1 MLNLFTASLRII
13 SSVLNLSP
21 RKPKAMPTPTPEES
35 FEERDCFTIDVCPD
49 PYSLHAMLMIAAQR
63 TKANA
68 MKQPFV
74 AGFVGFH
81 GEKYLV
87 SNEMAPAT
95 ALAYVDAELDMQQVQ
110 VKEMHKL
117 LQYVE
122 NQRGKA
128 GGNKRTGV

>member
-1 MLNLFTASLRII
+1 MINLFTASLRII
-13 SSVLNLSP
+13 SSLLNLSP
-21 RKPKAMPTPTPEES
+21 RKQKAMPTPEPEES
-35 FEERDCFTIDVCPD
+35 FEERDHFTIDSCPD
-49 PYSLHAMLMIAAQR
+49 VYSLHAMYMIAAQR
-63 TKANA
+63 TKANT

-81 GEKYLV
+81 GEKYVV
-87 SNEMAPAT
+87 SNELAPAA
-95 ALAYVDAELDMQQVQ
+95 ALAHVDAELDMQQMQ

>member
-1 MLNLFTASLRII
+1 MINLLVVSLRII

-21 RKPKAMPTPTPEES
+21 RKPKAMPTPTPEEN
-35 FEERDCFTIDVCPD
+35 FKERDCFTIDACPD
-49 PYSLHAMLMIAAQR
+49 SYSLHAMLMIAAQR

-81 GEKYLV
+81 GEKYVV
-87 SNEMAPAT
+87 SNELAPAA

-122 NQRGKA
+122 NQRSKID
-128 GGNKRTGV
+128 GNNSTRV

>member
-1 MLNLFTASLRII
+1 MINLFTASLRII

-21 RKPKAMPTPTPEES
+21 RKQKAMPTPEHEES
-35 FEERDCFTIDVCPD
+35 FEERDHFTIDSCPD
-49 PYSLHAMLMIAAQR
+49 TYSLHAMYMIAAQR

-81 GEKYLV
+81 GEKYVV
-87 SNEMAPAT
+87 SNELAPSA

-122 NQRGKA
+122 NQRGKI
-128 GGNKRTGV
+128 GGNNSTRV

>member
-1 MLNLFTASLRII
+1 
-13 SSVLNLSP
+13 
-21 RKPKAMPTPTPEES
+21 MPTPTPEES
-35 FEERDCFTIDVCPD
+35 FKERDCFTIDSCPD
-49 PYSLHAMLMIAAQR
+49 PYSLQAMLMIAAQR

-74 AGFVGFH
+74 AGFVGFR

-87 SNEMAPAT
+87 SNEFTPPA
-95 ALAYVDAELDMQQVQ
+95 ALAYVDAELDMQQMQ

-122 NQRGKA
+122 NQRGKI
-128 GGNKRTGV
+128 GGNNSTRV

>member
-21 RKPKAMPTPTPEES
+21 RKPKAMPTPEPEEN
-35 FEERDCFTIDVCPD
+35 FKERDQYTIDVCPD
-49 PYSLHAMLMIAAQR
+49 PYSLQAMYLIAAQR

-74 AGFVGFH
+74 AGFVGFR
-81 GEKYLV
+81 GEKYV
-87 SNEMAPAT
+87 ASNEFAPAA
-95 ALAYVDAELDMQQVQ
+95 ALAHADAELDMQKLEV
-110 VKEMHKL
+110 VEMRKL

-122 NQRGKA
+122 DQQK
-128 GGNKRTGV
+128 KTGDHRKTC

>member
-1 MLNLFTASLRII
+1 MINLLVASLRII
-13 SSVLNLSP
+13 SSVLKRTP
-21 RKPKAMPTPTPEES
+21 RKPKAMPTPEPEES

-74 AGFVGFH
+74 AGFVGFR
-81 GEKYLV
+81 GEKYV
-87 SNEMAPAT
+87 ASNELAPPA
-95 ALAYVDAELDMQQVQ
+95 ALAHVDAKLDMQQMQ

-122 NQRGKA
+122 NQRGKI
-128 GGNKRTGV
+128 GGNNSTRV

>member
-1 MLNLFTASLRII
+1 MLNLFTAFLRII
-13 SSVLNLSP
+13 SLLLNLSP
-21 RKPKAMPTPTPEES
+21 RKSTAMPTPTPEES
-35 FEERDCFTIDVCPD
+35 FEERDCFTIDACPD
-49 PYSLHAMLMIAAQR
+49 IYSLHAMYTIAAQR

-68 MKQPFV
+68 TKQPFV

-81 GEKYLV
+81 GEKYV
-87 SNEMAPAT
+87 VANEFVPPA
-95 ALAYVDAELDMQQVQ
+95 ALAYVDAELDMQQMQ

-122 NQRGKA
+122 NQHGKA

>member
-1 MLNLFTASLRII
+1 MIRFFTAFLRII

-21 RKPKAMPTPTPEES
+21 RKPKAMPTPEPEEN
-35 FEERDCFTIDVCPD
+35 FKERDHFTIDSCPD
-49 PYSLHAMLMIAAQR
+49 IYSLHAMYMIAAQR

-81 GEKYLV
+81 GEKYVV
-87 SNEMAPAT
+87 SNELAPAAT
-95 ALAYVDAELDMQQVQ
+95 LAHVDAKLDMQ
-110 VKEMHKL
+110 KLEIMEMQKL

-122 NQRGKA
+122 DQGK
-128 GGNKRTGV
+128 KTGDHHKTC

>member
-1 MLNLFTASLRII
+1 
-13 SSVLNLSP
+13 
-21 RKPKAMPTPTPEES
+21 MPTPEPEEN
-35 FEERDCFTIDVCPD
+35 FKERDHFTIDSCPD
-49 PYSLHAMLMIAAQR
+49 IYSLHAMYMIAAQR

-122 NQRGKA
+122 NQRGKID
-128 GGNKRTGV
+128 GNNSTRV

>member
-1 MLNLFTASLRII
+1 MINLFTASLRII

-21 RKPKAMPTPTPEES
+21 RKPKAMPTPEPEES
-35 FEERDCFTIDVCPD
+35 FEERDQYTIDSCPD

-74 AGFVGFH
+74 AGFVGFR

-87 SNEMAPAT
+87 SNEFTPPA
-95 ALAYVDAELDMQQVQ
+95 ALAYVDAKLDMQKLEIV
-110 VKEMHKL
+110 EMQKL

-122 NQRGKA
+122 DRRKKA
-128 GGNKRTGV
+128 DDYRKPC